1 MEKKLILEIV
11 RRYLAENLATM
22 QSISDSFKDENIKM
36 STSKVS
42 EALHLAISQNIVSDN
57 IARDIANKAIANS
70 KRHSGSDRKINQKYE
85 ELFLIRE
92 EVKKNQKKY
101 SQIEFSQDEM
111 NEIIEEMKNNNT
123 TNSETNFQKEFFLS
137 TFHSSFS
144 DADEFDIDTS
154 TDNEDLEEKYDNY
167 IKGLQ

>member
-11 RRYLAENLATM
+11 RRYLDENLATM

-70 KRHSGSDRKINQKYE
+70 KRHSGSDRKIRQKYE
-85 ELFLIRE
+85 ELFFIRE

-101 SQIEFSQDEM
+101 SQIEISQDELD
-111 NEIIEEMKNNNT
+111 ELIDDMKT
-123 TNSETNFQKEFFLS
+123 SKISDSETNSKREFFLS

-154 TDNEDLEEKYDNY
+154 TEPEDLEEKYDNY